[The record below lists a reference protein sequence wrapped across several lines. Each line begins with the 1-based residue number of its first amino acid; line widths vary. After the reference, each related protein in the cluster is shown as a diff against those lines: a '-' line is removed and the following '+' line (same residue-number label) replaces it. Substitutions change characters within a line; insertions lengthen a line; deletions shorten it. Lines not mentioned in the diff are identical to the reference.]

1 MFSNIYDSTKTHY
14 IIISKN
20 IKNDKNVGIKI
31 NIKGYVPSEIFLNN
45 YSSLNNYNSEKL
57 KNRVIFCANINN
69 NSVRPYILLTQQN
82 INHNIK
88 LIYKKTSDNI
98 NNLKEPRLIFKKY
111 SLDLND
117 KIFNNNFLFTSN
129 SDTSTKLNE
138 VSFQNNILNID
149 NEDSYIN
156 RFNVSNENYRLKKLI
171 ICYNVYNQYR
181 KSNFY
186 KINYNNFLNKNLITN
201 SNFDINNNQIEIA
214 LTSVYNENNFH
225 ENQNFNLI
233 YKNQKNNI
241 SNNMPNKPL
250 YNNIYYEQIYHFLD
264 NSDNKLILLNKNF
277 FIEEKDFNFLLFN
290 TLNNITSIK
299 LKLRF
304 YNEITKEYNDI
315 NNYNNITI
323 YFFVNKYKYFVNS
336 FYKNKIILNKNF
348 TYLHNKIINNE
359 SNFFNNNN
367 IINNKNK
374 IYISFGKSI
383 LGVTKLNLFNNFKF
397 FNNKIYITNK
407 IRLDLNS
414 EEENYINNANYLLEN
429 DSSNYNN
436 KYFYNIYINYEDK
449 LSNKILKYN
458 INNIKN
464 IIDFDNYINNYNNYY
479 IINNINNF
487 FENRNNFDE
496 NIFFSNSFLYA
507 ENENNITYDVDRF
520 NLKLHDNFKRIRPNK
535 NFISFDIDGYYILL
549 NFRENYD
556 VVFNADFKLE
566 LRDIS
571 NNLILNNNKI
581 NFSIKIAAIAGG
593 DFKNV
598 NCVFVYHNPSTT
610 TDPSY
615 LFPNN
620 NIEVIK
626 EPTIDN
632 ISKAIELLPGES
644 RGNKNTTIIPIK
656 NGSNLSRKQIQGLIG
671 LNNIPRLLSIQP
683 YDENFIEGRGFL
695 NQYRI
700 ENDCFTNTDRIKFK
714 LNSQKHSSVKNKE
727 RLRSDITNKNLNFA
741 NLVNNQSLSKNIS
754 NDCTNVYND
763 PNNIKKYYTPFKFF
777 RNK

>member
-1 MFSNIYDSTKTHY
+1 MYTNIYDSDKTHY

-20 IKNDKNVGIKI
+20 IKNNKNNGIKI
-31 NIKGYVPSEIFLNN
+31 NIKGYIPSEIFLNN
-45 YSSLNNYNSEKL
+45 YSSLNNYDSEKL
-57 KNRVIFCANINN
+57 KNRVIFSANILNN
-69 NSVRPYILLTQQN
+69 TTRPYILLTQQN
-82 INHNIK
+82 LNHNIK
-88 LIYKKTSDNI
+88 LIYKKTNNNI
-98 NNLKEPRLIFKKY
+98 NNLRDSRIIFKKY
-111 SLDLND
+111 SIDIND
-117 KIFNNNFLFTSN
+117 KIYNNNFLLSSN
-129 SDTSTKLNE
+129 SDISIKLNE
-138 VSFQNNILNID
+138 VFYQNNILNID

-156 RFNVSNENYRLKKLI
+156 IFNTSRENYRLKKLI
-171 ICYNVYNQYR
+171 IGYNVYNQYK

-186 KINYNNFLNKNLITN
+186 KINFNDFINKNLITN
-201 SNFDINNNQIEIA
+201 ANFNINNNEIETSLI
-214 LTSVYNENNFH
+214 SVYNENNFN
-225 ENQNFNLI
+225 ENQNYNLI

-241 SNNMPNKPL
+241 SNNMPNRPL
-250 YNNIYYEQIYHFLD
+250 YNNIYYEQLYHFLD

-277 FIEEKDFNFLLFN
+277 FIQEKDFNFLIFN
-290 TLNNITSIK
+290 TLNNITNIK
-299 LKLRF
+299 FKLRF
-304 YNEITKEYNDI
+304 YNEITKQYNDI

-323 YFFVNKYKYFVNS
+323 YFFINKYKYFTNT
-336 FYKNKIILNKNF
+336 FYKNKILLNKNF
-348 TYLHNKIINNE
+348 TYLHNKIFNNE

-367 IINNKNK
+367 IVNNKNK
-374 IYISFGKSI
+374 IYISFGNNI

-397 FNNKIYITNK
+397 LNNKVYITNK

-414 EEENYINNANYLLEN
+414 EEENYINNANYLIEN
-429 DSSNYNN
+429 DSANYNN
-436 KYFYNIYINYEDK
+436 NYFYNIYINYQYT
-449 LSNKILKYN
+449 LNNKILKYN

-479 IINNINNF
+479 IINNINKSLQNT
-487 FENRNNFDE
+487 NNFYE
-496 NIFFSNSFLYA
+496 NIFFSNSFLFA
-507 ENENNITYDVDRF
+507 ENENNINYDNNRF
-520 NLKLHDNFKRIRPNK
+520 NLKLYDNYKSIRPNK
-535 NFISFDIDGYYILL
+535 NFIKFDTDGYYISL

-615 LFPNN
+615 LYPNN
-620 NIEVIK
+620 NIEVIN

-656 NGSNLSRKQIQGLIG
+656 NGSNLSKKQIQGLIG
-671 LNNIPRLLSIQP
+671 LNNIPKLLSIQA
-683 YDENFIEGRGFL
+683 YDETFIEGRGFL

-700 ENDCFTNTDRIKFK
+700 ENDCFTDFDKIKFK